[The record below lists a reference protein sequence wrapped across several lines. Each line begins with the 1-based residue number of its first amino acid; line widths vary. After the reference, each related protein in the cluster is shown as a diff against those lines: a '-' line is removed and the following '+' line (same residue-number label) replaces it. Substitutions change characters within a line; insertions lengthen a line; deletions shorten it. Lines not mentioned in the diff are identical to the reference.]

1 MASTFFLRNRR
12 DPVLP
17 EFPVELRRMNTDGS
31 SEVLAYVNLD
41 VAPSLR
47 TALEEFCKRADSTR
61 PD

>member
-1 MASTFFLRNRR
+1 MASTFFLRSRR

-47 TALEEFCKRADSTR
+47 SALEEFCKRADSTR